1 MTAAFRESL
10 ASLRFEL
17 PTLEECEAT
26 YKASRPSKAGLTAEC
41 SPGTET
47 TPAQEAGLTA
57 ECSRGTETTPAQETG
72 MTVQDVE
79 GCSTKSPSILP
90 IAVVIDCD
98 QRSLSAISTSGHR
111 SLASRSNR
119 FLWDEQQSVPLGRR

>member
-1 MTAAFRESL
+1 
-10 ASLRFEL
+10 
-17 PTLEECEAT
+17 
-26 YKASRPSKAGLTAEC
+26 
-41 SPGTET
+41 
-47 TPAQEAGLTA
+47 
-57 ECSRGTETTPAQETG
+57 

-119 FLWDEQQSVPLGRR
+119 FLWDEQRSFAHSVSRLHARAKPSCSKAGNLCPKTG